1 MAAPPTRDGP
11 RVNEEIRIP
20 QVRLIDQDGEMQGVL
35 TVREAMQRAFA
46 VGLDLVEI
54 SPNADPPVCKIL
66 DFGKF
71 KYEQQKKRN
80 EAKKKQK
87 VIEIK
92 EIKVRPNID
101 ENDYQ
106 VKMRAMK
113 SFIEEGDKVKVT
125 LRFRGR
131 EMAHQDIGVRVLE
144 RIRAEMD
151 TDVQGGA
158 NAADGKPPDGDG
170 AVAEVAAGRRVHPR
184 RGSAIRSSHWTPGHI
199 SAAHLANKSQRP
211 PHWSSQSD
219 ISSSGD
225 PRQKQSFQVR
235 WQRNSSWDHSACE
248 WFDTTPIDGEITS
261 AR

>member
-11 RVNEEIRIP
+11 RVNEDIRIP
-20 QVRLIDQDGEMQGVL
+20 QVRLIDQDGEMQGVM
-35 TVREAMQRAFA
+35 TAREAMQRAFQA
-46 VGLDLVEI
+46 GLDLVEI

-144 RIRAEMD
+144 RIRVEMD
-151 TDVQGGA
+151 PTSKVEQM
-158 NAADGKPPDGDG
+158 
-170 AVAEVAAGRRVHPR
+170 PR
-184 RGSAIRSSHWTPGHI
+184 MENRQMVMVLS
-199 SAAHLANKSQRP
+199 
-211 PHWSSQSD
+211 
-219 ISSSGD
+219 
-225 PRQKQSFQVR
+225 PR
-235 WQRNSSWDHSACE
+235 
-248 WFDTTPIDGEITS
+248 
-261 AR
+261 